1 MIDIDAFTKQ
11 EFLVPPRSYYNPK
24 YDELSKYLGATVIDR
39 THTLLDCGYPNI
51 IIKDE
56 IPQTVVNP
64 GDFSSVMD
72 ARAQELIA
80 ESVRLDKPIAV
91 MYSGG
96 LDSTAVACAF
106 LKHGATIT
114 VVGSASSI
122 DENINF
128 YQEVLLNNP
137 RVTLKMD
144 NPLVFLRDNSDSY
157 LFATGE
163 CGAHIMGTINWAKYI
178 SRDMTDTSVISA
190 DETAEAMFKST
201 DFYVSIPDNPKKY
214 LLQVLDKCPVPI
226 KTNYDALWFSIFAL
240 KWQFVQYRFHMWVGK
255 LCPNLHHF
263 YMSEAFQHWSLYN
276 DVHVKC
282 PGFKWTNYK
291 MPIREYIYAYFPNK
305 EASLHMPKRASL
317 MRTYG
322 VVNVKGWFVAA
333 NPTRFNKLFFSPPKS
348 YAITYEGGEE

>member
-1 MIDIDAFTKQ
+1 MINIEAFTQQ

-24 YDELSKYLGATVIDR
+24 YSELSSYLGATIIDR
-39 THTLLDCGYPNI
+39 TRTLLDCGYPNI
-51 IIKDE
+51 IIQDE
-56 IPQTVVNP
+56 IPAVVVNP
-64 GDFSSVMD
+64 GDFSLVMD
-72 ARAQELIA
+72 NRAKQLIA
-80 ESVRLDKPIAV
+80 EATKINKPIAV

-96 LDSTAVACAF
+96 LDSTAVVCAM

-114 VVGSASSI
+114 VVGSESSI
-122 DENINF
+122 DENITF
-128 YQEVLLNNP
+128 YQDVLLNNP
-137 RVTLKMD
+137 QVLLQLE
-144 NPLVFLRDNSDSY
+144 NPLVFLRDNCDNY

-178 SRDMTDTSVISA
+178 SVDAVDPTVISA
-190 DETAEAMFKST
+190 NDAVEEIFKST
-201 DFYVSIPDNPKKY
+201 EFYQGIPDDPKKY
-214 LLQVLDKCPVPI
+214 LFQVLDKCPVPI

-263 YMSEAFQHWSLYN
+263 YMSDPFQHWALFN

-291 MPIREYIYAYFPNK
+291 MPIREYIYAYYPNLA
-305 EASLHMPKRASL
+305 ASIDMPKRASL

-348 YAITYEGGEE
+348 YAVTYGNQD

>member
-1 MIDIDAFTKQ
+1 MIDINGFTQQ

-24 YDELSKYLGATVIDR
+24 YDELSNYLGATIIDR
-39 THTLLDCGYPNI
+39 TRTLLDCGYPNI

-56 IPQTVVNP
+56 IPQVVINP
-64 GDFSSVMD
+64 GDFSEIMD
-72 ARAQELIA
+72 ARALELIA
-80 ESVRLDKPIAV
+80 EADRIKKPIAV

-96 LDSTAVACAF
+96 LDSTAVCCAL

-114 VVGSASSI
+114 IVGSEASV
-122 DENINF
+122 DENTTF
-128 YQEVLLNNP
+128 YKDVLLNNQQ
-137 RVTLKMD
+137 VILNIN
-144 NPLVFLRDNSDSY
+144 NPLVFLRDNSDKY

-178 SRDMTDTSVISA
+178 SKDTVDPTVITA
-190 DETAEAMFKST
+190 DETVEAMFKNME
-201 DFYVSIPDNPKKY
+201 FYEGIPDNPKKY
-214 LLQVLDKCPVPI
+214 LLQVLEKCPVPI

-263 YMSEAFQHWSLYN
+263 YMTDPFQHWALYN

-282 PGFKWTNYK
+282 PGFKWENYK
-291 MPIREYIYAYFPNK
+291 MPIREYIYKYFPRK
-305 EASLHMPKRASL
+305 EASIDMPKRASL

-333 NPTRFNKLFFSPPKS
+333 NPTRFNKLFFSPPKG
-348 YAITYEGGEE
+348 YTVTYDGSEE